1 MQVVL
6 DSNEFL
12 FAFLAKKKECILVL
26 HACKSLKA
34 VIPSIVLE
42 EVSENIK
49 IESGKDKSGAVR
61 KFISESGWFKVIDD
75 NQIPNILLEKY
86 ITKSLKKEDA
96 IIGAFT
102 EWVGAKYLISENRHF
117 LKLNTKDF
125 KVLSAKQFL
134 NRFKVPE

>member
-26 HACKSLKA
+26 RACKSLNA

-75 NQIPNILLEKY
+75 NQIPNKLLEKY
-86 ITKSLKKEDA
+86 ITKGLKKEDA
-96 IIGAFT
+96 VIGAFT

-117 LKLNTKDF
+117 LRLNAKEF
-125 KVLSAKQFL
+125 YVLSAKQFL
-134 NRFKVPE
+134 VRFKVP

>member
-26 HACKSLKA
+26 RACKNMHA

-49 IESGKDKSGAVR
+49 IESGKDQSGKVR
-61 KFISESGWFKVIDD
+61 KFILESGWFKVVEDA
-75 NQIPNILLEKY
+75 QIPKILLEKY
-86 ITKSLKKEDA
+86 ITKGLKKEDSV
-96 IIGAFT
+96 IGAFT
-102 EWVGAKYLISENRHF
+102 EWMGAKYLISENRHF
-117 LKLNTKDF
+117 LKLNAKEF
-125 KVLSAKQFL
+125 EVLSAKQFL
-134 NRFKVPE
+134 SRFRLSE

>member
-26 HACKSLKA
+26 RACRSMNA

-49 IESGKDKSGAVR
+49 IESGKINQGKSGNSFQDR
-61 KFISESGWFKVIDD
+61 DG
-75 NQIPNILLEKY
+75 
-86 ITKSLKKEDA
+86 LK
-96 IIGAFT
+96 
-102 EWVGAKYLISENRHF
+102 
-117 LKLNTKDF
+117 
-125 KVLSAKQFL
+125 
-134 NRFKVPE
+134 

>member
-12 FAFLAKKKECILVL
+12 FTFLVKKKECILVL
-26 HACKSLKA
+26 RACRNMNA

-49 IESGKDKSGAVR
+49 IESDKDQSGKVR

-75 NQIPNILLEKY
+75 NQIPNLLFEKY
-86 ITKSLKKEDA
+86 IKKGLKKEDA
-96 IIGAFT
+96 VISAFT

-117 LKLNTKDF
+117 LQLNTKDF
-125 KVLSAKQFL
+125 EVVSAKQFL
-134 NRFKVPE
+134 SRFKVSE

>member
-26 HACKSLKA
+26 RACRSMNA

-49 IESGKDKSGAVR
+49 IESGKDQSGKVR

-75 NQIPNILLEKY
+75 NQIPNILLKKY
-86 ITKSLKKEDA
+86 ITKGLKKEDA
-96 IIGAFT
+96 VIGAFT

-117 LKLNTKDF
+117 LKLNVKDF
-125 KVLSAKQFL
+125 EVLSAKQFL
-134 NRFKVPE
+134 VRFKVPE

>member
-26 HACKSLKA
+26 RACRSMDA

-49 IESGKDKSGAVR
+49 IEAGKDQSGKVR
-61 KFISESGWFKVIDD
+61 KFISKSGWFKVIDD
-75 NQIPNILLEKY
+75 NQIPNMLLEKY
-86 ITKSLKKEDA
+86 VTKGLKKEDA
-96 IIGAFT
+96 MIGAFT

-117 LKLNTKDF
+117 MKLNVKDF
-125 KVLSAKQFL
+125 EVLSAKQFL
-134 NRFKVPE
+134 VKFNVL

>member
-26 HACKSLKA
+26 RACKSLNA

-42 EVSENIK
+42 EVFENIK

-75 NQIPNILLEKY
+75 NQIPNILLKKY
-86 ITKSLKKEDA
+86 ITKGLKKEDA
-96 IIGAFT
+96 VIGAFT

-117 LKLNTKDF
+117 LQLNAKDF
-125 KVLSAKQFL
+125 EVLSAKQFL

>member
-1 MQVVL
+1 MQVVP

-26 HACKSLKA
+26 RACKSLNA

-42 EVSENIK
+42 EV
-49 IESGKDKSGAVR
+49 
-61 KFISESGWFKVIDD
+61 SESGWFKVIDD

-86 ITKSLKKEDA
+86 ILKGLKKEDA
-96 IIGAFT
+96 TIGAFT

-125 KVLSAKQFL
+125 EVLSAEQFL
-134 NRFKVPE
+134 TRFKVFE